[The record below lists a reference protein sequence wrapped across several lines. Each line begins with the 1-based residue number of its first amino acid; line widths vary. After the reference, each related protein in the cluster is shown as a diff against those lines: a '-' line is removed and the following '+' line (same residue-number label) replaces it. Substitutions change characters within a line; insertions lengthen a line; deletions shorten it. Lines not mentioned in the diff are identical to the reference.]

1 MLNPLFQ
8 VQNGKTPMQG
18 YARKTALL
26 ATDQQR
32 SVLSIVRASQSRSFA
47 YTPYGRRTVENGLLS
62 LLAFSGELP
71 DLMTGHYHLG
81 KGYREFNSVLM
92 RFTKSDVSSPFGE
105 GGLNSY
111 GYCLGDPVNR
121 FDPTGHVSRFWS
133 LLRSLYGAPDNSTI
147 TIETAKEMANMK
159 RGISFEGATY
169 GFELDQ
175 NPISMERMPVKK
187 IEEYTNIIKEE
198 KKELVHRT
206 KMLLSEVT
214 FRPERSQIVNMA
226 DEPRST
232 YKIVNNLS
240 KTKNLAVHNL
250 YREIMS
256 FNHRA
261 QYLRY
266 VRSHFDVPTGRAYA
280 ASLRILP

>member
-1 MLNPLFQ
+1 MP
-8 VQNGKTPMQG
+8 G
-18 YARKTALL
+18 YPRKTALL

-32 SVLSIVRASQSRSFA
+32 SVLRIVGASQSQTFA
-47 YTPYGRRTVENGLLS
+47 YTPYGRRSVENGLLS
-62 LLAFSGELP
+62 LIAFNGELP
-71 DLMTGHYHLG
+71 DLMTGRYHLG

-92 RFTKSDVSSPFGE
+92 RFTKPDLSSPFGD
-105 GGLNSY
+105 GGMNSY
-111 GYCLGDPVNR
+111 AYCLGDPVNR
-121 FDPTGHVSRFWS
+121 FDPTGHVSKFWS
-133 LLRSLYGAPDNSTI
+133 FLRSLFGTPDNPAI
-147 TIETAKEMANMK
+147 TVETAKDMANMK
-159 RGISFEGATY
+159 RGISFEGTTY

-175 NPISMERMPVKK
+175 NPVSMKRTSVKK

-198 KKELVHRT
+198 KQELIYRT
-206 KMLLSEVT
+206 KMLLTEVT
-214 FRPERSQIVNMA
+214 FRPERSQIVNVA